1 MPKYDS
7 SQSPYNNGFD
17 ASKRFSKVLF
27 RPGRPAFSQEML
39 EMESMQ
45 DYNTTMLG
53 DTLFQEGAIISGMN
67 VIPKTFTDNGGTTVK
82 YPNNFSVKTAE
93 AINSALTTTTYTSDG
108 VIGVNSVGAIKTDY
122 PGMSFETM
130 ITKGLYSTL
139 HFKIT
144 KKSGTLS
151 KISFDY
157 DTTKMTPVSYKIDN
171 TEVATALN
179 DMTGTPL
186 VDASGNPITLDTNTD
201 HDVVI
206 VFQTLDSANTNL
218 SLMLNSGYNALTTGV
233 NVNITN
239 LMSEDGRV
247 AHDWSINSNDG
258 DATSSI
264 NRTKVYGISS
274 GRIWLEGAVRSFDGD
289 EISIKGIGT
298 ETIGAVLNETVVTA
312 SDDSDLLDHT
322 SGSDTYGLAGA
333 DRTKYQVTLT
343 YNDPTATPIFVFV
356 DNHLNSN
363 ELKPD
368 YGSLGQI
375 LAKRMYD
382 QSGSFRVSGFDVS
395 VKDYSLDSSKLQ
407 LVVDAGQ
414 AYVRGYSIN
423 TTENTN
429 LLIDKAEQ
437 TEEAHNEQYIY
448 NAENGVYTFVQQP
461 VQTVASV
468 TASVQGSNASVP
480 RSSTSITDQFSTEAV
495 YRIESV
501 TQGSTAYIE
510 GTDFVRISTNSI
522 RWGQDANG
530 NTLTGA
536 KIPKAG
542 STYRVVYD
550 YTKVLAEDKDY
561 KVIVNGGTTTL
572 DIASQSGLKPIAGS
586 IVNVDYVYFLARI
599 DMILITSDINNP
611 FKIIKGTPMTFSTV
625 TPPVVNDPYTL
636 ELGYVLVY
644 PGTGENLAN
653 KALFTM
659 QTVTNIPFS
668 GLQNWSTRLDNLEYN
683 LAVQQL
689 SATAKE
695 DEDPTTVKDA
705 FSDSFNSVDT
715 ADTFH
720 DNFDVDYAP
729 EDGEIR
735 MPTQYTYTAIPTVA
749 EDSRT
754 SAKVW
759 HTSDISSQALASSG
773 LSSSNGVVDQQ
784 QLLSTGIINVNEYQV
799 FNVNGTLKLI
809 PDTDN
814 WIDTTSTTVIDTS
827 SKVKKLKINRF
838 WRRSAAHAHKYFKG
852 DTLNYF
858 NKITLDNNRKWSTTK
873 YHGKYSGYIISS
885 GGTKTVTS
893 AIEYMRQRR
902 IQFVAKNFEPYADN
916 VQATITS
923 QPVEKVGWGPD
934 MNVDGGSGPY
944 RGSGHNSWKADGNG
958 MIYGNF
964 MIPAGLKCGTRTVSL
979 FNSTNQA
986 TATYTAHGTLKNVEN
1001 IINKKRVAV
1010 TLYDPL
1016 AQSFTFTE
1024 NRHLQGVDLF
1034 FQSKATTNVSGHTS
1048 DVVIQVRELSDDGY
1062 PNKTIRAEVDLSPSQ
1077 VNTSK
1082 DGSVATHIDF
1092 ERPIQL
1098 TGTNG
1103 YCIIIITDSNQ
1114 YNVFKATRGERRLD
1128 NNSVMQSRPSDNG
1141 NLFTSSNAQTWVADP
1156 NSSLKY
1162 KLYTTRY
1169 NTRSTITW
1177 NPVSLN
1183 SVYFNNSNRVPV
1195 STMDRFTVLTSYLT
1209 PDSTAINFYYRLLP
1223 DTAASNANISNAPWN
1238 PLVVVNDN
1246 TDASTNSTSTNA
1258 DDITGEYAMSSN
1270 TRQIQIKAD
1279 IVSTSTASPLLELDD
1294 LTIAFMKANTV
1305 GNYYSVNVDES
1316 GSAEFNTVKMQYD
1329 AYIPTGTSVTPTY
1342 SVDGGNTW
1350 YTLTSTGKGTATPES
1365 SEQISPLFK
1374 RYIYNGKVPTAT
1386 DINHLANQ
1394 IMFNLNMKT
1403 NSNFIKPRVRKLM
1416 TTMSNK

>member
-1 MPKYDS
+1 MPKYDD

-17 ASKRFSKVLF
+17 ANKRFSKVLF
-27 RPGRPAFSQEML
+27 HPGRPAFSQEIL

-45 DYNTTMLG
+45 NYNTTMLG

-67 VIPKTFTDNGGTTVK
+67 VIPKTFTNNGGTTVK
-82 YPNNFSVKTAE
+82 YPNNFSVKTAT

-108 VIGVNSVGAIKTDY
+108 VIGVNSVGAVKTDY

-144 KKSGTLS
+144 KTSGTLS

-157 DTTKMTPVSYKIDN
+157 DTTKMTPISYNIDN
-171 TEVATALN
+171 KAVATALN

-186 VDASGNPITLDTNTD
+186 VDSSGSPIMLNTNTD

-206 VFQTLDSANTNL
+206 VFQTLDSANTSL

-239 LMSEDGRV
+239 LMSEDGKV

-258 DATSSI
+258 NATSSI

-298 ETIGAVLNETVVTA
+298 ETIGAVLNETVVT
-312 SDDSDLLDHT
+312 STDDSDLLDHT

-437 TEEAHNEQYIY
+437 TEETPNEQYIY
-448 NAENGVYTFVQQP
+448 DSDNGVYTFVQQP

-480 RSSTSITDQFSTEAV
+480 RSSTGITDQFSTEAV

-530 NTLTGA
+530 NVLTGA
-536 KIPKAG
+536 KKPAAG
-542 STYRVVYD
+542 STYRVIYD
-550 YTKVLAEDKDY
+550 YTKVLTEDKDY
-561 KVIVNGGTTTL
+561 KVIVNGGTTKL
-572 DIASQSGLKPIAGS
+572 DIANQNGLKPIAGS

-625 TPPVVNDPYTL
+625 TPPIVNDPYTL

-668 GLQNWSTRLDNLEYN
+668 GLQKWSTRLDNLEYN

-689 SATAKE
+689 SAKAKE

-705 FSDSFNSVDT
+705 FSDSFNSVNT

-720 DNFDVDYAP
+720 DGFAVDYAP
-729 EDGEIR
+729 ADGEIR
-735 MPTQYTYTAIPTVA
+735 MPTQYNYTAIPTVA
-749 EDSRT
+749 EDVST

-759 HTSDISSQALASSG
+759 HTSGISSQALATSG
-773 LSSSNGVVDQQ
+773 LSSTSGEVEQQ

-799 FNVNGTLKLI
+799 FNVNGTLKLV

-827 SKVKKLKINRF
+827 SRVKKLRLNQF
-838 WRRSAAHAHKYFKG
+838 WKSDPKNYSRYYKG

-858 NKITLDNNRKWSTTK
+858 NKITLDNGQKWTTTRTNST
-873 YHGKYSGYIISS
+873 YSGYIISS
-885 GGTKTVTS
+885 GGTKTVSS

-902 IQFVAKNFEPYADN
+902 LHFKASNFKPYADN
-916 VQATITS
+916 LRATIMAA
-923 QPVEKVGWGPD
+923 PVDSVLWGPD
-934 MNVDGGSGPY
+934 DNASNVNPY
-944 RGSGHNSWKADGNG
+944 RGSEHDTWKADGNG
-958 MIYGNF
+958 EVYGSF
-964 MIPAGLKCGTRTVSL
+964 VIPAGIRCGDRTVTLYNKDNLAYANYS
-979 FNSTNQA
+979 
-986 TATYTAHGTLKNVEN
+986 AHGTLKNVEN
-1001 IINKKRVAV
+1001 IINKQRVAV

-1048 DVVIQVRELSDDGY
+1048 DVIIQVRELSDDGY
-1062 PNKTIRAEVDLSPSQ
+1062 PNKTIRAEIDLSPSQ
-1077 VNTSK
+1077 INTSK

-1128 NNSVMQSRPSDNG
+1128 NNNVMQSRPSDNG

-1162 KLYTTRY
+1162 KLYTSRY

-1183 SVYFNNSNRVPV
+1183 SVYFDNSNRVPV

-1223 DTAASNANISNAPWN
+1223 DSSASNANISNIPWN

-1246 TDASTNSTSTNA
+1246 TSSSTNSTGTNA

-1329 AYIPTGTSVTPTY
+1329 AYVPTGTSVTPTY

-1386 DINHLANQ
+1386 DINHLASQ

>member
-1 MPKYDS
+1 MPTFDDS
-7 SQSPYNNGFD
+7 VAPYNNPFNPD
-17 ASKRFSKVLF
+17 KRFSKLLF
-27 RPGRPAFSQEML
+27 HPGRPAFNWEMN
-39 EMESMQ
+39 EMQSMQ

-53 DTLFQEGAIISGMN
+53 DTLFQEGAIISGMD
-67 VIPKTFTDNGGTTVK
+67 VIPKTFTDDGGTTPD
-82 YPNNFSVKTAE
+82 YPNNFSIKNVS

-108 VIGVNSVGAIKTDY
+108 VIGINSVAALKTDY
-122 PGMSFETM
+122 PGMTFSTT
-130 ITKGLYSTL
+130 ITKGLYTTL
-139 HFKIT
+139 HFKLT
-144 KKSGTLS
+144 KTSGTLS

-157 DTTKMTPVSYKIDN
+157 DTTQMTPISYTIDG
-171 TEVATALN
+171 TAVATALN

-186 VDASGNPITLDTNTD
+186 VDSSGNAISLDTSTA
-201 HDVVI
+201 HDVI
-206 VFQTLDSANTNL
+206 IIFQTLVSANPTM
-218 SLMLNSGYNALTTGV
+218 SIYFNSGYNALTNSV
-233 NVNITN
+233 NVNMTN
-239 LMSEDGRV
+239 LMFEDGKI
-247 AHDWSINSNDG
+247 AHDWSINSNDS
-258 DATSSI
+258 DATSSV
-264 NRTKVYGISS
+264 NRTKVYGVST

-289 EISIKGIGT
+289 EISITGIGT
-298 ETIGAVLNETVVTA
+298 ETIGAKLTETVVTA
-312 SDDSDLLDHT
+312 ADDNDLYDHT
-322 SGSDTYGLAGA
+322 SGASTLGMAGA

-343 YNDPTATPIFVFV
+343 YNDPTTTPIFVFV

-395 VKDYSLDSSKLQ
+395 VRDYSLDASKLQ
-407 LVVDAGQ
+407 LVIDAGQ

-437 TEEAHNEQYIY
+437 TDETANEQYIY
-448 NAENGVYTFVQQP
+448 NSDNGVYTLVQQP

-480 RSSTSITDQFSTEAV
+480 RSTTSITDQFSTEAV

-501 TQGSTAYIE
+501 TQGSTTYIE

-530 NTLTGA
+530 NVLTGA
-536 KIPKAG
+536 KIPAAG

-550 YTKVLAEDKDY
+550 YTKVLTEDTDY
-561 KVIVNGGTTTL
+561 KVVVNGGITTI
-572 DIASQSGLKPIAGS
+572 DIANQNGLKPISGS
-586 IVNVDYVYFLARI
+586 LVNVDYVYFLARI

-611 FKIIKGTPMTFSTV
+611 FKIIKGTPMTFNTV
-625 TPPVVNDPYTL
+625 TPPDVNDPYTL

-644 PGTGENLAN
+644 PGNGENVAN

-668 GLQNWSTRLDNLEYN
+668 GLQKWGVRLDNLEYN
-683 LAVQQL
+683 LAAQQL
-689 SATAKE
+689 ESTAKN
-695 DEDPTTVKDA
+695 DEDPITVKDA
-705 FSDSFNSVDT
+705 FSDSFNSVNT
-715 ADTFH
+715 ADTYH
-720 DNFDVDYAP
+720 DGFDVDYAP
-729 EDGEIR
+729 ADGEIR
-735 MPTQYTYTAIPTVA
+735 MPTQYNYTVIPQVA
-749 EDSRT
+749 EDAST
-754 SAKVW
+754 SAKIW
-759 HTSDISSQALASSG
+759 HTDGISSQALASSG
-773 LSSSNGVVDQQ
+773 LSTTTGSIEQQ

-814 WIDTTSTTVIDTS
+814 WIETTNTTVIDTS
-827 SKVKKLKINRF
+827 SKVKKLKLNQF
-838 WRRSAAHAHKYFKG
+838 WSRDAAHANKYYQG

-858 NKITLDNNRKWSTTK
+858 NQITLDNNQKWSTTK
-873 YHGKYSGYIISS
+873 THTSYSGYIISS
-885 GGTKTVTS
+885 GGTKTTTS
-893 AIEYMRQRR
+893 AIEYMRQRKV
-902 IQFVAKNFEPYADN
+902 QFVAKNFEPYTDS

-923 QPVEKVGWGPD
+923 IPVEQVGWGPD
-934 MNVDGGSGPY
+934 MNVDGGNGPY
-944 RGSGHNSWKADGNG
+944 RGSAHNSWKADGNG
-958 MIYGNF
+958 FIYGSF

-979 FNSTNQA
+979 FNATNQA

-1001 IINKKRVAV
+1001 IINKQRVAV

-1062 PNKTIRAEVDLSPSQ
+1062 PNKTIRAEIDLSPSQ

-1114 YNVFKATRGERRLD
+1114 YNVFKASRGERRLD
-1128 NNSVMQSRPSDNG
+1128 NNNVMQSRPSDNG

-1162 KLYTTRY
+1162 KLYTSRY
-1169 NTRSTITW
+1169 NSTSTITW
-1177 NPVSLN
+1177 NPVTLKSL
-1183 SVYFNNSNRVPV
+1183 YFDSDNKVPV

-1209 PDSTAINFYYRLLP
+1209 PDSTSIKFYYRLLP
-1223 DTAASNANISNAPWN
+1223 DTAASNANISSIPWN

-1246 TDASTNSTSTNA
+1246 TDSSTNSTSTNS
-1258 DDITGEYAMSSN
+1258 DDITGEYAMTSN

-1279 IVSTSTASPLLELDD
+1279 ITSTSTASPLLELDD

-1316 GSAEFNTVKMQYD
+1316 GSAEFNSVKMQYD

-1350 YTLTSTGKGTATPES
+1350 YTLTDTGTGTATPTSES
-1365 SEQISPLFK
+1365 QISPLFK
-1374 RYIYNGKVPTAT
+1374 RYEYNGKVPTAT
-1386 DINHLANQ
+1386 NQNNLASQ
-1394 IMFNLNMKT
+1394 IMFNINMKT
-1403 NSNFIKPRVRKLM
+1403 TSNFTKPRVRKLM

>member
-1 MPKYDS
+1 MPKYDD

-17 ASKRFSKVLF
+17 ANKRFSKVLF
-27 RPGRPAFSQEML
+27 RPGRPAFSQEIL

-45 DYNTTMLG
+45 NYNTTMLG

-67 VIPKTFTDNGGTTVK
+67 VIPKTFTNNGGTTVK
-82 YPNNFSVKTAE
+82 YPNNFSVKTAT

-108 VIGVNSVGAIKTDY
+108 VIGVNSVGAVKTDY

-144 KKSGTLS
+144 KTSGTLS

-157 DTTKMTPVSYKIDN
+157 DTTKMTPISYNIDN
-171 TEVATALN
+171 KAVATALN

-186 VDASGNPITLDTNTD
+186 VDSSGSPIMLDTNAD

-206 VFQTLDSANTNL
+206 VFQTLDSANTSL

-239 LMSEDGRV
+239 LMSEDGKV

-258 DATSSI
+258 NATSSI

-298 ETIGAVLNETVVTA
+298 EIIGAVLNETVVT
-312 SDDSDLLDHT
+312 STDDSDLLDHT

-395 VKDYSLDSSKLQ
+395 VRDYSLDSSKLQ

-437 TEEAHNEQYIY
+437 TEEASNEQYIY
-448 NAENGVYTFVQQP
+448 DSDNGVYTFVQQP

-480 RSSTSITDQFSTEAV
+480 RSSTGITDQFSTEAV

-530 NTLTGA
+530 NVLTGA
-536 KIPKAG
+536 KKPAAG
-542 STYRVVYD
+542 STYRVIYD
-550 YTKVLAEDKDY
+550 YTKVLTEDKDY
-561 KVIVNGGTTTL
+561 KVIVNGGTTKL
-572 DIASQSGLKPIAGS
+572 DIANQNGLKPIAGS

-625 TPPVVNDPYTL
+625 TPPIVNDPYTL

-668 GLQNWSTRLDNLEYN
+668 GLQKWSTRLDNLEYN

-689 SATAKE
+689 SAKAKE

-705 FSDSFNSVDT
+705 FSDSFNSVNT

-720 DNFDVDYAP
+720 DGFAVDYAP
-729 EDGEIR
+729 ADGEIR
-735 MPTQYTYTAIPTVA
+735 MPTQYNYTAIPTVA
-749 EDSRT
+749 EDYST
-754 SAKVW
+754 SARIW
-759 HTSDISSQALASSG
+759 HTSDISSQALATSG
-773 LSSSNGVVDQQ
+773 LSSSSGVVDQQ

-799 FNVNGTLKLI
+799 FNVNGTLKLV

-814 WIDTTSTTVIDTS
+814 WIDTNNTTVIDTS
-827 SKVKKLKINRF
+827 SRVKKLRLNQF
-838 WRRSAAHAHKYFKG
+838 WKSDPKNYSRYYKG
-852 DTLNYF
+852 NTLNYF
-858 NKITLDNNRKWSTTK
+858 NKITLDNGQKWTTTRTNST
-873 YHGKYSGYIISS
+873 YSGYIISS
-885 GGTKTVTS
+885 GGTKTVSS

-902 IQFVAKNFEPYADN
+902 LHFKASNFKPYADN
-916 VQATITS
+916 LRATIMAA
-923 QPVEKVGWGPD
+923 PVDSVLWGPD
-934 MNVDGGSGPY
+934 DNASNVNPY
-944 RGSGHNSWKADGNG
+944 RGSEHDTWKADGNG
-958 MIYGNF
+958 EVYGSF
-964 MIPAGLKCGTRTVSL
+964 VIPAGIRCGDRTVTLYNKDNLAYANYS
-979 FNSTNQA
+979 
-986 TATYTAHGTLKNVEN
+986 AHGTLKNVEN
-1001 IINKKRVAV
+1001 IINKQRVAV

-1048 DVVIQVRELSDDGY
+1048 DVIIQVRELSDDGY
-1062 PNKTIRAEVDLSPSQ
+1062 PNKTIRSEIDLSPSQ
-1077 VNTSK
+1077 INTSK

-1128 NNSVMQSRPSDNG
+1128 NNNVMQSRPSDNG

-1162 KLYTTRY
+1162 KLYTSRY

-1183 SVYFNNSNRVPV
+1183 SVYFDNSNRVPV

-1223 DTAASNANISNAPWN
+1223 DSSASNANISNIPWN

-1246 TDASTNSTSTNA
+1246 TSSSTNSTGTNA

-1350 YTLTSTGKGTATPES
+1350 YTLTSTGSGTATPES

-1374 RYIYNGKVPTAT
+1374 RYIYNGKVPTAV
-1386 DINHLANQ
+1386 DANHLANQ

>member
-1 MPKYDS
+1 MPKYDD

-53 DTLFQEGAIISGMN
+53 DTLFQEGAIISGMD
-67 VIPKTFTDNGGTTVK
+67 VIPKTFTDDGGTTTE

-108 VIGVNSVGAIKTDY
+108 VIGVNSVGALKTDY
-122 PGMSFETM
+122 PGMSFTTT

-144 KKSGTLS
+144 KTSGTLS
-151 KISFDY
+151 KISFNY
-157 DTTKMTPVSYKIDN
+157 DATQMTPISYTIDN
-171 TEVATALN
+171 IAVATALN

-186 VDASGNPITLDTNTD
+186 VDASGNPITLDTNTA

-206 VFQTLDSANTNL
+206 VFQTLTSANPTL
-218 SLMLNSGYNALTTGV
+218 SLMINSGYNALTTGV

-239 LMSEDGRV
+239 LMSEDGKV

-258 DATSSI
+258 DATSSV
-264 NRTKVYGISS
+264 NRTKVYGVSA

-289 EISIKGIGT
+289 EISITGIGT
-298 ETIGAVLNETVVTA
+298 ETIGAVLTETVVTSA
-312 SDDSDLLDHT
+312 DDSDLLDHT

-343 YNDPTATPIFVFV
+343 YNDPTSTPIFVFV
-356 DNHLNSN
+356 DNHLNSD

-395 VKDYSLDSSKLQ
+395 VRDYSLDSSKLQ
-407 LVVDAGQ
+407 LVIDAGQ

-437 TEEAHNEQYIY
+437 TDETANEQYIY
-448 NAENGVYTFVQQP
+448 NSDNGVYTFVQQP

-501 TQGSTAYIE
+501 TQGSTTYIE

-530 NTLTGA
+530 NVLTGA
-536 KIPKAG
+536 KIPAAG

-550 YTKVLAEDKDY
+550 YTKVLVEDTDY

-572 DIASQSGLKPIAGS
+572 DIVNQTGVKPIAGS

-668 GLQNWSTRLDNLEYN
+668 GLQKWSTRLDNLEYN

-689 SATAKE
+689 SATATE

-705 FSDSFNSVDT
+705 FSDSFNSVNT

-729 EDGEIR
+729 EDGELR
-735 MPTQYTYTAIPTVA
+735 MPTQYTYTVIPKVA
-749 EDSRT
+749 EDVST

-773 LSSSNGVVDQQ
+773 LSNTSGIVDQQ

-814 WIDTTSTTVIDTS
+814 WVETTSTTVIDTS
-827 SKVKKLKINRF
+827 SRVKKLKLNQF
-838 WRRSAAHAHKYFKG
+838 WKRDAAHAQKYYQG

-858 NKITLDNNRKWSTTK
+858 NQITLDKNQKWSTTK
-873 YHGKYSGYIISS
+873 THTSYSGYIISS

-893 AIEYMRQRR
+893 AIEYMRQRKV
-902 IQFVAKNFEPYADN
+902 QFVAKNFEPYTDS

-923 QPVEKVGWGPD
+923 IPVEQVGWGPD

-944 RGSGHNSWKADGNG
+944 RGSAHNSWKADGNG
-958 MIYGNF
+958 MIYGSF

-979 FNSTNQA
+979 FNATNQA

-1001 IINKKRVAV
+1001 IINKQRVAV

-1062 PNKTIRAEVDLSPSQ
+1062 PNKTIRAEIDLSPSQ

-1128 NNSVMQSRPSDNG
+1128 NNNVMQSRPSDNG

-1162 KLYTTRY
+1162 KLYTSRY
-1169 NTRSTITW
+1169 NTSSTITW

-1183 SVYFNNSNRVPV
+1183 SVYFDSDSKVPV

-1223 DTAASNANISNAPWN
+1223 DTAASNASISNIPWN

-1350 YTLTSTGKGTATPES
+1350 YTLTSTGTGTATPES

-1374 RYIYNGKVPTAT
+1374 RYIYNGTVPTAT

>member
-7 SQSPYNNGFD
+7 SQSPYNDPFD
-17 ASKRFSKVLF
+17 PAKRFSKTLF
-27 RPGRPAFSQEML
+27 VGGRPAFNWEL
-39 EMESMQ
+39 NEMESMQ
-45 DYNTTMLG
+45 NYNTTMLG

-67 VIPKTFTDNGGTTVK
+67 VIPKTFTNSGGTAVK
-82 YPNNFSVKTAE
+82 YPNNFSVKTAT

-108 VIGVNSVGAIKTDY
+108 VIGVNSVGAVKTDY

-157 DTTKMTPVSYKIDN
+157 DTTKMTPISYNIDGKD
-171 TEVATALN
+171 VATALN

-186 VDASGNPITLDTNTD
+186 VDSSGSPIMLNTNTD

-206 VFQTLDSANTNL
+206 VFQTLDSANTSL

-239 LMSEDGRV
+239 LMSEDGKV

-258 DATSSI
+258 DAASSV

-289 EISIKGIGT
+289 EISITGIGT
-298 ETIGAVLNETVVTA
+298 ETIGAVLNETVVT
-312 SDDSDLLDHT
+312 STDDSDLLDHT

-437 TEEAHNEQYIY
+437 TEETPNEQYIY

-501 TQGSTAYIE
+501 TQGSTTYIE

-522 RWGQDANG
+522 CWGQDANG
-530 NTLTGA
+530 NALTGA

-550 YTKVLAEDKDY
+550 YTKVLVEDKDY
-561 KVIVNGGTTTL
+561 KVIVNGGTTKL
-572 DIASQSGLKPIAGS
+572 DIANQSGLKPIAGS

-625 TPPVVNDPYTL
+625 TPPIVNDPYTL

-644 PGTGENLAN
+644 PGNGENLAN

-668 GLQNWSTRLDNLEYN
+668 GLQKWSTRLDNLEYN

-695 DEDPTTVKDA
+695 DEDPVTVKDA
-705 FSDSFNSVDT
+705 FSDSFNSVNT

-720 DNFDVDYAP
+720 DKFDVDYAP

-749 EDSRT
+749 EDAST

-773 LSSSNGVVDQQ
+773 LSSTSGAVDQQ

-814 WIDTTSTTVIDTS
+814 WVETTNTTVIDTS
-827 SKVKKLKINRF
+827 SRVKKLKLNQF
-838 WRRSAAHAHKYFKG
+838 WKMSAAHAHKYFTG

-858 NKITLDNNRKWSTTK
+858 NKITLDNNRKWSTTR

-885 GGTKTVTS
+885 GGTKTVKS

-902 IQFVAKNFEPYADN
+902 IHFKASNFKPYADN
-916 VQATITS
+916 LRATIMAA
-923 QPVEKVGWGPD
+923 PVDSVLWGPAGTTD
-934 MNVDGGSGPY
+934 HKNPY
-944 RGSGHNSWKADGNG
+944 RGSEHDTWKADGNG
-958 MIYGNF
+958 EVYGSF
-964 MIPAGLKCGTRTVSL
+964 VIPAGIKCGDRTVTL
-979 FNSTNQA
+979 YNKDNLA
-986 TATYTAHGTLKNVEN
+986 YANYTAHGTFKNVEN
-1001 IINKKRVAV
+1001 IINKQRVAV

-1034 FQSKATTNVSGHTS
+1034 FQSKATTNVAGHTS
-1048 DVVIQVRELSDDGY
+1048 DVIIQVRELSADGY
-1062 PNKTIRAEVDLSPSQ
+1062 PNKTIRAEIDLSPSQ
-1077 VNTSK
+1077 INTSK

-1162 KLYTTRY
+1162 KLYTSRY
-1169 NTRSTITW
+1169 NTHSTITW
-1177 NPVSLN
+1177 NPVSLK
-1183 SVYFNNSNRVPV
+1183 SVYFDSNNKVPV

-1223 DTAASNANISNAPWN
+1223 DSSASNANIYNVPWN

-1246 TDASTNSTSTNA
+1246 TDASTNSTGTNA

-1365 SEQISPLFK
+1365 AEQISPLFK

>member
-1 MPKYDS
+1 MPKYDD

-27 RPGRPAFSQEML
+27 EPGRPAFSQEML

-45 DYNTTMLG
+45 DYNTAMLG

-67 VIPKTFTDNGGTTVK
+67 VIPKTFTDDGDTNVK

-108 VIGVNSVGAIKTDY
+108 VIGVNSVGALKNDY
-122 PGMSFETM
+122 PGMSFATT

-144 KKSGTLS
+144 KTSGTLS

-157 DTTKMTPVSYKIDN
+157 DATQMTPISYKIDN
-171 TEVATALN
+171 IAVATDLD

-186 VDASGNPITLDTNTD
+186 VDASGNPIKLDTNTA

-206 VFQTLDSANTNL
+206 VFKTLTSTNPTL
-218 SLMLNSGYNALTTGV
+218 SLMINSGYNALTTGV

-239 LMSEDGRV
+239 LMSEDGKV

-258 DATSSI
+258 DAASSI
-264 NRTKVYGISS
+264 NRTKVYGVSA

-289 EISIKGIGT
+289 EISITGIGT
-298 ETIGAVLNETVVTA
+298 ETIGAVLTETVVTSA
-312 SDDSDLLDHT
+312 DDSDLLDHT

-343 YNDPTATPIFVFV
+343 YNDPTSTPIFVFV
-356 DNHLNSN
+356 DNHLNSD

-395 VKDYSLDSSKLQ
+395 VRDYSLDSSKLQ
-407 LVVDAGQ
+407 LVIDAGQ

-437 TEEAHNEQYIY
+437 TDEATNEQYIY
-448 NAENGVYTFVQQP
+448 NSDNGVYTFVQQP
-461 VQTVASV
+461 VQTVNSV

-480 RSSTSITDQFSTEAV
+480 RSSTSITDQFSKESV

-501 TQGSTAYIE
+501 TQGSKTYIE

-536 KIPKAG
+536 KIPDAG

-550 YTKVLAEDKDY
+550 YTKVLVKGTDY
-561 KVIVNGGTTTL
+561 KVIVDGGTTTL
-572 DIASQSGLKPIAGS
+572 DIVNQTGVKPIAGS

-599 DMILITSDINNP
+599 DMILITSDSSNP

-668 GLQNWSTRLDNLEYN
+668 GLQKWGVRLDNLEYN
-683 LAVQQL
+683 LAAQQL
-689 SATAKE
+689 SNTATE
-695 DEDPTTVKDA
+695 DEDPTTIKDA

-720 DNFDVDYAP
+720 DGFDVDYAP
-729 EDGEIR
+729 EEGELR
-735 MPTQYTYTAIPTVA
+735 MPTQYNYTVIPKVS
-749 EDSRT
+749 EDAST

-759 HTSDISSQALASSG
+759 HTSDISSQALATSG
-773 LSSSNGVVDQQ
+773 LSSTSGSVEQQ
-784 QLLSTGIINVNEYQV
+784 QLLSTGITNVNEYQV

-814 WIDTTSTTVIDTS
+814 WIDTNKTTVIDTS
-827 SKVKKLKINRF
+827 SKVKKLKLNRF
-838 WRRSAAHAHKYFKG
+838 WRRNAAHAHKYYKG

-858 NKITLDNNRKWSTTK
+858 NKITLDNNQKWSTTK

-885 GGTKTVTS
+885 GGTKTIKS
-893 AIEYMRQRR
+893 SIEHMRQRR
-902 IQFVAKNFEPYADN
+902 IHFKASNFKPYADN
-916 VQATITS
+916 LRATIMAA
-923 QPVEKVGWGPD
+923 PVDSVLWGL
-934 MNVDGGSGPY
+934 NYHGKLNPY
-944 RGSGHNSWKADGNG
+944 RGSEHDTWKADGNG
-958 MIYGNF
+958 EVYGSF
-964 MIPAGLKCGTRTVSL
+964 IIPAGIKCGKRTVTL
-979 FNSTNQA
+979 YNKDNVA
-986 TATYTAHGTLKNVEN
+986 YAAYTARGTFKNVES

-1062 PNKTIRAEVDLSPSQ
+1062 PNKTIRAEIDLSPSQ

-1114 YNVFKATRGERRLD
+1114 YNVFKATRGERRND
-1128 NNSVMQSRPSDNG
+1128 NNNVLQSRPSDNG

-1162 KLYTTRY
+1162 KLYTSRY

-1183 SVYFNNSNRVPV
+1183 SVHFDSDNKVPV

-1223 DTAASNANISNAPWN
+1223 DDAASNANISNIPWK

-1246 TDASTNSTSTNA
+1246 TAASTNSTSTNA

-1316 GSAEFNTVKMQYD
+1316 GSAEFNTVKIQYD
-1329 AYIPTGTSVTPTY
+1329 AYVPTGTSVTPTY

-1386 DINHLANQ
+1386 DKNHLASQ

>member
-1 MPKYDS
+1 MPKYDD
-7 SQSPYNNGFD
+7 SQSPYSNPFD
-17 ASKRFSKVLF
+17 PAKRFSKTLF
-27 RPGRPAFSQEML
+27 VGGRPAFNWEL
-39 EMESMQ
+39 NEMESMQ

-67 VIPKTFTDNGGTTVK
+67 VIPKTFTDDSSTTVE

-108 VIGVNSVGAIKTDY
+108 VIGVNSVGAVKTDY
-122 PGMSFETM
+122 PGMSFSTM

-157 DTTKMTPVSYKIDN
+157 DTTKMTPISYTIDN
-171 TEVATALN
+171 TAVATALN

-186 VDASGNPITLDTNTD
+186 VDDSGNPITLDTTTD

-206 VFQTLDSANTNL
+206 VFQTLDSTNTSL

-239 LMSEDGRV
+239 LMSEDGKV

-258 DATSSI
+258 DAASSV

-298 ETIGAVLNETVVTA
+298 ETIGAVLNETVVTS

-395 VKDYSLDSSKLQ
+395 VKDYNLDSSKLQ

-437 TEEAHNEQYIY
+437 TEETPNEQYIY

-480 RSSTSITDQFSTEAV
+480 RSSTGITDQFSKESV

-501 TQGSTAYIE
+501 TQGSTTYIE

-530 NTLTGA
+530 NVLTGA
-536 KIPKAG
+536 KIPSAG

-561 KVIVNGGTTTL
+561 KVIVDGGTTTL
-572 DIASQSGLKPIAGS
+572 DIVNQSGLKPIAGS

-625 TPPVVNDPYTL
+625 TPPIVNDPYTL

-668 GLQNWSTRLDNLEYN
+668 GLQKWSTRLDNLEYN

-689 SATAKE
+689 SAKAKE
-695 DEDPTTVKDA
+695 DEDPTTIKDA
-705 FSDSFNSVDT
+705 FSDSFNSVNT

-720 DNFDVDYAP
+720 DGFAVDYAP
-729 EDGEIR
+729 ADGEIR
-735 MPTQYTYTAIPTVA
+735 MPTQYNYTAIPTVA
-749 EDSRT
+749 EDVST

-759 HTSDISSQALASSG
+759 HTFEISSQALATSG
-773 LSSSNGVVDQQ
+773 LSSTSGEVEQQ

-799 FNVNGTLKLI
+799 FNVNGTLKLV

-814 WIDTTSTTVIDTS
+814 WIDTNNTTVIDTS
-827 SKVKKLKINRF
+827 SRVKRLWLNQF
-838 WRRSAAHAHKYFKG
+838 WKSDPKNYSRYYKG
-852 DTLNYF
+852 NTLNYF
-858 NKITLDNNRKWSTTK
+858 NKITLDNDQKWTTTRTNST
-873 YHGKYSGYIISS
+873 YSGYIISS
-885 GGTKTVTS
+885 GGTKTVNS

-902 IQFVAKNFEPYADN
+902 LHFKASNFKPYADN
-916 VQATITS
+916 LRATIMAA
-923 QPVEKVGWGPD
+923 PVDSVLWGPD
-934 MNVDGGSGPY
+934 DNASNVNPY
-944 RGSGHNSWKADGNG
+944 RGSEHDTWKADGNG
-958 MIYGNF
+958 EVYGSF
-964 MIPAGLKCGTRTVSL
+964 VIPAGIRCGDRTVTLYNKDNLAYANYS
-979 FNSTNQA
+979 
-986 TATYTAHGTLKNVEN
+986 AHGTLKNVEN
-1001 IINKKRVAV
+1001 IINKQRVAV

-1048 DVVIQVRELSDDGY
+1048 DVIIQVRELSDDGY
-1062 PNKTIRAEVDLSPSQ
+1062 PNKTIRAEIDLSPSQ
-1077 VNTSK
+1077 INTSK

-1128 NNSVMQSRPSDNG
+1128 NNNVMQSRPSDNG

-1169 NTRSTITW
+1169 NTSSTITW

-1183 SVYFNNSNRVPV
+1183 SVYFDNSNRVPV

-1223 DTAASNANISNAPWN
+1223 DSSASNANISNIPWN

-1246 TDASTNSTSTNA
+1246 TSSSTNSTGKNA

-1279 IVSTSTASPLLELDD
+1279 ISSTSTASPLLELDD

-1350 YTLTSTGKGTATPES
+1350 YTLTSTGTGTATPES